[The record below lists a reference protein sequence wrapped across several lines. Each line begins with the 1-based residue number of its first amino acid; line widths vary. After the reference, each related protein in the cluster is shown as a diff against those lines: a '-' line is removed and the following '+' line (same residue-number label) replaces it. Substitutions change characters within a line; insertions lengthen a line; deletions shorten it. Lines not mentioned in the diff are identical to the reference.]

1 MLHMINTTPI
11 LNESLE
17 AEYFS
22 KSSYTLALSTKVIRN
37 CKSGPILRI
46 PYYEGLNSNQW
57 LAQRLL
63 RDVVLSR
70 TWAKRHEY

>member
-22 KSSYTLALSTKVIRN
+22 KSSYMLELSVKVIRN
-37 CKSGPILRI
+37 CKSGPIMRMMRI
-46 PYYEGLNSNQW
+46 STNGITYWWGEQV
-57 LAQRLL
+57 L

-70 TWAKRHEY
+70 TWAKKYEY